1 MQLYIRTEEKHAQRM
16 AVRAKYMTTDPARN
30 KYVRNMRNIRTI
42 QDYLAR
48 AADKLAVPKLSNSNL
63 DISVEAVHRSVMR
76 VVHRCALVAIAP
88 PVATAGA
95 ALALLPAT

>member
-1 MQLYIRTEEKHAQRM
+1 M

-76 VVHRCALVAIAP
+76 VVHRCALVATAP

-95 ALALLPAT
+95 ALA

>member
-63 DISVEAVHRSVMR
+63 DISVEAVHRSVMQ
-76 VVHRCALVAIAP
+76 VVHRCALAAIAP

-95 ALALLPAT
+95 ALALLPAA